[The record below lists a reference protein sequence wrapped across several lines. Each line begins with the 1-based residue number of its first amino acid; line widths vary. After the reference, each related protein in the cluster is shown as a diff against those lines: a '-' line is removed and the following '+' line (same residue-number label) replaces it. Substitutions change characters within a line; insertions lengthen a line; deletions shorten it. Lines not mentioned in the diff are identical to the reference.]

1 MRAIPS
7 PQVRTLFTDLP
18 AMSTTT
24 PPPDTFEFDTL
35 AGRYRM
41 PILDVWTESGALAWA
56 ATLPRVPAPKR
67 DKSARGKTAK
77 KGRDMPASLPLAG
90 AAEKLDE
97 TTLLQSLARHG
108 YAVAAQ

>member
-1 MRAIPS
+1 MANNPE
-7 PQVRTLFTDLP
+7 
-18 AMSTTT
+18 
-24 PPPDTFEFDTL
+24 PPDPDDYDDRL
-35 AGRYRM
+35 GVLGGPAHAWRYRM
-41 PILDVWTESGALAWA
+41 QMLDLWTESGALAWA